1 MKHAAKTLLA
11 VMLTST
17 TPALAQDEAAEEVEA
32 EIEIINGIPVNPEL
46 KKMIESSQEKLSVQE
61 LIEMANK
68 VAQQQAED
76 EAAKAAA
83 ADQGW
88 LNNDPLG
95 HLEEQMDD
103 LVQDIHESDTS
114 DQTQAQGEEVVRKMD
129 TLIAMLE
136 KASSACSSCSGS
148 GQGKA
153 QANANKPAKDSTL
166 SAGPGG
172 SGELGASGEGN
183 NRFED
188 LDPAQRDAILRANE
202 ENKGLP
208 AEYDALLAEYYQRL
222 AAERALTAEESEADD
237 DE

>member
-1 MKHAAKTLLA
+1 MKHATKTLLA
-11 VMLTST
+11 LMLIST
-17 TPALAQDEAAEEVEA
+17 TPALAQDEAAEQVET

-46 KKMIESSQEKLSVQE
+46 KKMIESSQEKLTVQE

-68 VAQQQAED
+68 VAQQQAEE
-76 EAAKAAA
+76 EAAKAAV

-88 LNNDPLG
+88 LNDDPLG

-103 LVQDIHESDTS
+103 LVRDIHESDTS
-114 DQTQAQGEEVVRKMD
+114 EQTQAQGEEVVRKMD
-129 TLIAMLE
+129 MLIAMLE

-148 GQGKA
+148 GQG
-153 QANANKPAKDSTL
+153 QANGNKPAQDSTL
-166 SAGPGG
+166 AAGPGG
-172 SGELGASGEGN
+172 SGELGASGEGS

-222 AAERALTAEESEADD
+222 AAERALTADESEAGD